1 MPDVLR
7 QGVSVLCAPSF
18 RRAGDCP
25 PYLRCVHGGCVNRRN
40 FVGCL
45 CQTPRRFTE
54 TPYNYFSI
62 YGAMR
67 SVSVS
72 V

>member
-1 MPDVLR
+1 MPDILR
-7 QGVSVLCAPSF
+7 WGASLLARHRFGGQGTARPTFSA
-18 RRAGDCP
+18 DTI
-25 PYLRCVHGGCVNRRN
+25 
-40 FVGCL
+40 VGRL

-54 TPYNYFSI
+54 TPYTYFSI